1 MDPIVL
7 VIVIVVGIPLAVI
20 WALAKSAQLRGPAAR
35 REPRRP
41 VGSLV
46 TEAIPEEHPYE
57 NEPEESGPY
66 YRIDSPPPEPDPVL
80 RDR

>member
-7 VIVIVVGIPLAVI
+7 VIVIVVGTPLAVI
-20 WALAKSAQLRGPAAR
+20 WALAKSAQLRGPAGR

-46 TEAIPEEHPYE
+46 TDAIPEEHSDE
-57 NEPEESGPY
+57 HEPEELGPDSRIESAQPDSG
-66 YRIDSPPPEPDPVL
+66 L
-80 RDR
+80 RDC